1 MRVLA
6 SAVRTGL
13 RKGRAWLK
21 PLGRSRG
28 FLFCTLM
35 LTPEG
40 QKLSTGEAAHE
51 TGDVEQWTPI
61 GPTTLL
67 AGQIT
72 DIASKAA
79 VV

>member
-1 MRVLA
+1 VISQHFVIATKPKAHSTKYTLVLPTM
-6 SAVRTGL
+6 S
-13 RKGRAWLK
+13 
-21 PLGRSRG
+21 
-28 FLFCTLM
+28 

-40 QKLSTGEAAHE
+40 QKFRSLSIGEAAQE

-61 GPTTLL
+61 GPATLL